1 MTLHTFFKYLFDLAL
16 TVFWIYIPMF
26 HLGLK
31 DSKYSAAIWAVDIL
45 TLATIIY
52 FLHRKGPHRP

>member
-1 MTLHTFFKYLFDLAL
+1 MSLHTFFKYLFDLAL

-31 DSKYSAAIWAVDIL
+31 DSKYAVAIWVVDVL

-52 FLHRKGPHRP
+52 FLHKKGAHRL